1 MGNIVT
7 STADILAIIGGA
19 TTLCLGIFGAVRYSR
34 CRTVTCC
41 WNGCILQNE
50 PPGTQPERQADK
62 KKELVSTASVIDPT
76 VPRTD
81 SMTSIAVAV

>member
-41 WNGCILQNE
+41 WNGCILENE
-50 PPGTQPERQADK
+50 PPGTDK
-62 KKELVSTASVIDPT
+62 KKNESIDPT

-81 SMTSIAVAV
+81 SMTSVVVAV

>member
-34 CRTVTCC
+34 CRTVSCC

-50 PPGTQPERQADK
+50 PPGAHPDK
-62 KKELVSTASVIDPT
+62 KKEVDTT

-81 SMTSIAVAV
+81 SMTSITVAV

>member
-1 MGNIVT
+1 MGTIVT

-50 PPGTQPERQADK
+50 PPTDK
-62 KKELVSTASVIDPT
+62 KKSESIDPT

-81 SMTSIAVAV
+81 SMTSVVAAV

>member
-1 MGNIVT
+1 MGNVVT

-19 TTLCLGIFGAVRYSR
+19 TTLVLGVFGAVRYSR
-34 CRTVTCC
+34 CRTVSCC

-50 PPGTQPERQADK
+50 PPGTDK
-62 KKELVSTASVIDPT
+62 KKSESIDQT

-81 SMTSIAVAV
+81 SAASIAVAV

>member
-7 STADILAIIGGA
+7 STADVLAIIGGA

-34 CRTVTCC
+34 CRTVSCC
-41 WNGCILQNE
+41 WNGCILQND
-50 PPGTQPERQADK
+50 PLGTDK
-62 KKELVSTASVIDPT
+62 KKEADQA

-81 SMTSIAVAV
+81 SMTSIVVAV

>member
-1 MGNIVT
+1 MGNVVT

-41 WNGCILQNE
+41 WNGCILQND
-50 PPGTQPERQADK
+50 PPQLDK
-62 KKELVSTASVIDPT
+62 KKNETAIDQT
-76 VPRTD
+76 IPRTD
-81 SMTSIAVAV
+81 SATSIAVVV

>member
-1 MGNIVT
+1 MT

-50 PPGTQPERQADK
+50 PPQLDK
-62 KKELVSTASVIDPT
+62 KKSEAIDPT

-81 SMTSIAVAV
+81 SASSIAVVV

>member
-1 MGNIVT
+1 MGNVVT

-34 CRTVTCC
+34 CRTVSCC

-50 PPGTQPERQADK
+50 PPGAQPADK
-62 KKELVSTASVIDPT
+62 KKELASMASVIDPT

>member
-50 PPGTQPERQADK
+50 PPGTQPDK
-62 KKELVSTASVIDPT
+62 KKELAAVVDPT
-76 VPRTD
+76 VPRTE

>member
-7 STADILAIIGGA
+7 STADVLAIIGGA

-34 CRTVTCC
+34 CKTVSCC
-41 WNGCILQNE
+41 WNGCILQND
-50 PPGTQPERQADK
+50 PLGTDK
-62 KKELVSTASVIDPT
+62 KKSEAADQT

-81 SMTSIAVAV
+81 SMTSIVVAV

>member
-7 STADILAIIGGA
+7 STADILAIIGGT

-34 CRTVTCC
+34 CRTVSCC
-41 WNGCILQNE
+41 WNGCILQND
-50 PPGTQPERQADK
+50 PPNAQPADK
-62 KKELVSTASVIDPT
+62 KKEADQI

-81 SMTSIAVAV
+81 STASVMVLT

>member
-41 WNGCILQNE
+41 WNGCILQND
-50 PPGTQPERQADK
+50 PPPIDK
-62 KKELVSTASVIDPT
+62 KKSEAPIDQT

-81 SMTSIAVAV
+81 SATSIAVAV

>member
-1 MGNIVT
+1 MGNVVT
-7 STADILAIIGGA
+7 STADILAIIGGV

-41 WNGCILQNE
+41 WNGCILENE
-50 PPGTQPERQADK
+50 PPNAQHTDK
-62 KKELVSTASVIDPT
+62 KKSEVSSDTT

-81 SMTSIAVAV
+81 SATSIMVLT

>member
-34 CRTVTCC
+34 CRTVSCC

-50 PPGTQPERQADK
+50 PPGTTSTDK
-62 KKELVSTASVIDPT
+62 KKELTTVASVIDTT
-76 VPRTD
+76 VPRTE

>member
-41 WNGCILQNE
+41 WNGCILENE
-50 PPGTQPERQADK
+50 PPGTVADK
-62 KKELVSTASVIDPT
+62 KKSEAIDPT

-81 SMTSIAVAV
+81 SMTSVAVAV

>member
-41 WNGCILQNE
+41 WNGCILQND
-50 PPGTQPERQADK
+50 PPGALPQLDK
-62 KKELVSTASVIDPT
+62 KKSEAVPIDPT

-81 SMTSIAVAV
+81 SATSIMVLT

>member
-50 PPGTQPERQADK
+50 PPGAQPQDK
-62 KKELVSTASVIDPT
+62 KKESPSVVDQQ

-81 SMTSIAVAV
+81 SMTSIAVSAVAV

>member
-50 PPGTQPERQADK
+50 PPGAQPTSQDK
-62 KKELVSTASVIDPT
+62 KKELTSTASVIDQT

-81 SMTSIAVAV
+81 SMTSVVVAV

>member
-50 PPGTQPERQADK
+50 PPTDK
-62 KKELVSTASVIDPT
+62 KKSESAPIDQT

-81 SMTSIAVAV
+81 SMTSVVVAV

>member
-41 WNGCILQNE
+41 WNGCILEND
-50 PPGTQPERQADK
+50 PPGTQSPGK
-62 KKELVSTASVIDPT
+62 KKSEAIDPT
-76 VPRTD
+76 IQRND
-81 SMTSIAVAV
+81 SATSVVVLA

>member
-50 PPGTQPERQADK
+50 PLQLDK
-62 KKELVSTASVIDPT
+62 KKSEAIDPT

-81 SMTSIAVAV
+81 SMTSVVVAV